1 MPCLIFYEISENKKS
16 APSEEKADNI
26 LELPAN
32 YFEVSVPAAVS
43 AGAIIE
49 ESVGAVSV
57 GAGADISTLVESSV
71 LSVLVPE
78 LQEATN
84 IPNAMANTPT
94 FNKLFIMNGF
104 F

>member
-1 MPCLIFYEISENKKS
+1 MNFLFDYM
-16 APSEEKADNI
+16 
-26 LELPAN
+26 
-32 YFEVSVPAAVS
+32 EVSVPAAES
-43 AGAIIE
+43 AGAIME
-49 ESVGAVSV
+49 ESAGTGAVSV
-57 GAGADISTLVESSV
+57 GAGADISMLAESLL
-71 LSVLVPE
+71 LSLLVPE

>member
-1 MPCLIFYEISENKKS
+1 M
-16 APSEEKADNI
+16 
-26 LELPAN
+26 
-32 YFEVSVPAAVS
+32 EVSVPVAES
-43 AGAIIE
+43 AGATM
-49 ESVGAVSV
+49 ESAGTGAVSV
-57 GAGADISTLVESSV
+57 GAGADISMLEESPLVS
-71 LSVLVPE
+71 LLVPE